1 MRCVVIGTSGSGK
14 STLAREL
21 AQAVG
26 APYVELD
33 GLYWQADWTPKH
45 QKAFIEDVEQAT
57 RGEHWVVDGNYSA
70 ARPTVWSRATQ
81 VVWLNFSRTVV
92 FPRIIG
98 RTIRRTV
105 LREPLWHGNR
115 ESFRKA
121 FFSKES
127 ILLWAF
133 ATYPKNRT
141 KYAALRDDA
150 AYAHLQWHE
159 LGTPHEARQFIAGVR
174 HSADPLQSR

>member
-1 MRCVVIGTSGSGK
+1 MRYIVIGTSGSGK

-21 AQAVG
+21 AQALG
-26 APYVELD
+26 APHVELD
-33 GLYWQADWTPKH
+33 AIHWTANWTPKP
-45 QKAFIEDVEQAT
+45 QKAFIEEVEQAT

-70 ARPTVWSRATQ
+70 VRPTVWARATH
-81 VVWLNFSRTVV
+81 VVWLNFSRRVV
-92 FPRIIG
+92 FPRVLV

-121 FFSKES
+121 FFSTES

-133 ATYPKNRT
+133 TTYSKNRT
-141 KYAALRDDA
+141 KFAALRDDA
-150 AYAHLQWHE
+150 AYAHLHWHA
-159 LGTPHEARQFIAGVR
+159 LDTPNQARQFLAGVR
-174 HSADPLQSR
+174 LRSETL